1 MYRFSALCLAV
12 LMALCLAAC
21 GSAAGPG
28 SASATPVESA
38 PPDAS
43 PAVPD
48 TEPPTVTIS
57 KETRRYQSDDGQA
70 TVLSCEWNSAAVSV
84 PGSEKAQAAI
94 QADLDQIAGT
104 FQKTSEEY
112 YREAAAL
119 YQQGKHQYRGRR
131 EIQPRKQQHPPAVF
145 RFAAYAPAAF
155 PCRQRHTMHAKQQ
168 TRSARQYGGQPRRAA
183 QRNGQQRPRDHRQ
196 QRHHQPGAGRG

>member
-1 MYRFSALCLAV
+1 MKRFSALCLAV

-119 YQQGKHQYRGRR
+119 YQQD
-131 EIQPRKQQHPPAVF
+131 
-145 RFAAYAPAAF
+145 
-155 PCRQRHTMHAKQQ
+155 RQNPEVSYYTSYYHALGI
-168 TRSARQYGGQPRRAA
+168 TTARCDSAIISLVLDEA
-183 QRNGQQRPRDHRQ
+183 
-196 QRHHQPGAGRG
+196 